1 MELKL
6 DKTTKI
12 LLGAIAFGLFLNAIP
27 VVKADFSYDDS
38 KLLKAFVDIVYDT
51 QTEMFFGKPVR
62 VECVKG
68 C

>member
-12 LLGAIAFGLFLNAIP
+12 LLGAIALGLFLNAIP

-38 KLLKAFVDIVYDT
+38 TMYNLFINMLNKYI
-51 QTEMFFGKPVR
+51 
-62 VECVKG
+62 
-68 C
+68 